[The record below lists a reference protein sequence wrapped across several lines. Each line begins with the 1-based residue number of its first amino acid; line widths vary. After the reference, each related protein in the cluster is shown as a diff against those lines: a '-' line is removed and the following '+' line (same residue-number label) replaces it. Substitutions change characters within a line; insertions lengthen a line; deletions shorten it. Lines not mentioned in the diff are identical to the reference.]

1 MNTLTKM
8 LLRRRG
14 PHAARRDDDT
24 WLGGEAL
31 VAPLPVMPRADPVPR
46 PRDDARDRGD
56 DWVAI

>member
-1 MNTLTKM
+1 MNTLAKM
-8 LLRRRG
+8 FLRRHPRTV
-14 PHAARRDDDT
+14 RYEDDT

-31 VAPLPVMPRADPVPR
+31 VAPLPATPRTDPVPR